1 MQLDDMRIFVATV
14 DAHNFTAAASRLS
27 LSKQFVSRR
36 VMALE
41 EALGV
46 RLLIR
51 NTRKLAVTELGQEFY
66 ERARRILGEVA
77 EAEQAM
83 SLRRASPHGL
93 LRVSAPMSF
102 GMAHLSPLV
111 AMFLKKHPDVRFDM
125 ELSDRIVDVVGEG
138 FDMAIRIGTLADS
151 TLIAQKLAEVRMV
164 ACCSPHYLRRRGT
177 PTAPADLKRHACLPY
192 GHGGPANWDFVVDG
206 AHQAVEVHGPLRAN
220 NGELIRD
227 AAIAGLGI
235 ARLPDFI
242 VSAALEAGTLVT
254 VLEPFLP
261 GAAALYA
268 VYPQHRQS
276 STTIQTLT
284 AFLREHLAAA
294 SARWST
300 PRAAPK
306 KAR

>member
-14 DAHNFTAAASRLS
+14 DARNFTAAAGRLS

-41 EALGV
+41 ESLGV

-51 NTRKLAVTELGQEFY
+51 NTRKLAVTDLGQEFY
-66 ERARRILGEVA
+66 ERARRILNEVA
-77 EAEQAM
+77 DAEQAM

-102 GMAHLSPLV
+102 GMVHLSPLV
-111 AMFLKKHPDVRFDM
+111 AMFLKKHADVRFDM
-125 ELSDRIVDVVGEG
+125 ELSDRLVDVVGEG

-164 ACCSPHYLRRRGT
+164 ACCSPQYARRRGT
-177 PTAPADLKRHACLPY
+177 PAAPADLERHACLLY
-192 GHGGPANWDFVVDG
+192 GHGGPATWEFVLDG
-206 AHQAVEVHGPLRAN
+206 VHKAFEVHGPLRAN

-242 VSAALEAGTLVT
+242 VAAAIRTGQLVE
-254 VLEPFLP
+254 VLEPFL
-261 GAAALYA
+261 AHASALYA

-276 STTIQTLT
+276 STSILAFT
-284 AFLREHLAAA
+284 AFLREQLARSLAA
-294 SARWST
+294 
-300 PRAAPK
+300 
-306 KAR
+306 

>member
-1 MQLDDMRIFVATV
+1 MQLEDMRIFVTTV
-14 DAHNFTAAASRLS
+14 DAHNFTAAANRLS

-41 EALGV
+41 ESLGV

-51 NTRKLAVTELGQEFY
+51 NTRKLAVTDLGQEFY

-77 EAEQAM
+77 DAEQAM
-83 SLRRASPHGL
+83 SLRRAAPHGL

-102 GMAHLSPLV
+102 GMVHLSPLL
-111 AMFLKKHPDVRFDM
+111 AMFLKKHADVRFDM
-125 ELSDRIVDVVGEG
+125 ELSDRTVDVVGEG

-164 ACCSPHYLRRRGT
+164 ASCSPQYLRRRGT
-177 PTAPADLKRHACLPY
+177 PAAPVDLERHACLLY
-192 GHGGPANWDFVVDG
+192 GHGGPATWEFVVDG
-206 AHQAVEVHGPLRAN
+206 AHKAIEVHGPLRAN

-242 VSAALEAGTLVT
+242 VAGGINAGQLVP

-261 GAAALYA
+261 HASALYA

-276 STTIQTLT
+276 SSTIQAFI
-284 AFLREHLAAA
+284 AFLREQLVKSLAA
-294 SARWST
+294 
-300 PRAAPK
+300 
-306 KAR
+306 

>member
-14 DAHNFTAAASRLS
+14 DAHNFTAAARRLA

-46 RLLIR
+46 QLLIR

-66 ERARRILGEVA
+66 ERAKRILGEV
-77 EAEQAM
+77 EDAEQAM
-83 SLRRASPHGL
+83 SLRRAGPRGL

-102 GMAHLSPLV
+102 GMTHLSPLV
-111 AMFLKKHPDVRFDM
+111 AAFLREHGDVRFDM
-125 ELSDRIVDVVGEG
+125 ELSDRTADVVGEG

-151 TLIAQKLAEVRMV
+151 TLIAQKLVDVRMV
-164 ACCSPHYLRRRGT
+164 ACCSPGYRRRRGA
-177 PTAPADLKRHACLPY
+177 PAAPADLQRHACLLY
-192 GHGGPANWDFVVDG
+192 GHGGAVNWEFIVEG
-206 AHQAVEVHGPLRAN
+206 AHKSIEVHGPLRAN

-227 AAIAGLGI
+227 AAVAGLGI

-242 VSAALEAGTLVT
+242 VADALKSGKLVT
-254 VLEPFLP
+254 VLEEFLP
-261 GAAALYA
+261 AAASVYA

-276 STTIQTLT
+276 SLTIR
-284 AFLREHLAAA
+284 AFVEFLRKHLKKQLAA
-294 SARWST
+294 
-300 PRAAPK
+300 
-306 KAR
+306 